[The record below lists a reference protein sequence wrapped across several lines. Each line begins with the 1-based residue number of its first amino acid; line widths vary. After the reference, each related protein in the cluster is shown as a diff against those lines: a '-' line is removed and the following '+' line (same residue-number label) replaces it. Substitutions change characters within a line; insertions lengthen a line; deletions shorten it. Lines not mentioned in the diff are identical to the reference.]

1 MEGICLLNLAGQP
14 QRIPPS
20 AAALTDYGQGKPGFM
35 DGFKQESASCHRQL
49 PQSISVCTACIGGD
63 PSGCDARPRP
73 ELFACQIVGWKT
85 AQRFPPVEVLV
96 EKAFGRFP
104 PAYT

>member
-14 QRIPPS
+14 QRIPPI

-49 PQSISVCTACIGGD
+49 PE
-63 PSGCDARPRP
+63 R
-73 ELFACQIVGWKT
+73 
-85 AQRFPPVEVLV
+85 
-96 EKAFGRFP
+96 
-104 PAYT
+104 